1 MANNTTLH
9 AIPSN
14 VLLCS
19 LVFKFIS
26 MIIGVLGNVMVI
38 IHTIFSNKEKTATS
52 YLVGNLALADLLV
65 CLTYPIWMIEFIQTM
80 LNIDNDQD
88 LFCKF
93 SRATAWAFM
102 FASVATL
109 LAVTV
114 DRYLYIV
121 KPLRY
126 LQIVTH
132 RRVFFAVS
140 GIWITACCIFV
151 AWYIHIINPDIEFR
165 SVCDIPDPFKII
177 AYFTSAFAFFPV
189 VLIFSLNFHLF
200 SVARKQ
206 RKHILAETT
215 IASADN
221 STEEST
227 NRMSFVLGFFVAL
240 KSAKTFAIVVA
251 VLTICILTPT
261 VVSRILN
268 HFSTRPSMQI
278 WFIVFHY
285 ELYGINSVV
294 NAFIYGMRHVKYR
307 KAYLHILFKLFP
319 CHKANKWEIHCW
331 SRPSIFIQ

>member
-1 MANNTTLH
+1 MANNTTASN
-9 AIPSN
+9 AIPNN

-19 LVFKFIS
+19 VVFKFIA
-26 MIIGVLGNVMVI
+26 MIIGVLGNVTVI

-65 CLTYPIWMIEFIQTM
+65 CLTFYPTWIIEFIQTI
-80 LNIDNDQD
+80 LKINSNQN

-109 LAVTV
+109 LAITV

-126 LQIVTH
+126 PQIVTH
-132 RRVFFAVS
+132 RRVFLAVA

-151 AWYIHIINPDIEFR
+151 AWYIHIISSGIEFR
-165 SVCDIPDPFKII
+165 SLCDIPDPSNII
-177 AYFTSAFAFFPV
+177 AYFTSAFAGYLPLT
-189 VLIFSLNFHLF
+189 LIFLLNFHLL

-206 RKHILAETT
+206 RKCILAETT
-215 IASADN
+215 IANAEN
-221 STEEST
+221 STKQST
-227 NRMSFVLGFFVAL
+227 NRMSFALRFFVAL
-240 KSAKTFAIVVA
+240 KLAKTFAIVVA

-261 VVSRILN
+261 LVGWILN
-268 HFSTRPSMQI
+268 NVCTTSCGPI
-278 WFIVFHY
+278 WFVVFHY
-285 ELYGINSVV
+285 DLYGINSVV

-307 KAYLHILFKLFP
+307 KAYLHILFKLFS
-319 CHKANKWEIHCW
+319 CNKATN
-331 SRPSIFIQ
+331 